1 MQKKLQKRQVFFSI
15 LISTVLVL
23 SFGIPGYAYVTYGN
37 VHGTIM
43 DNFGNPLENVEIRTY
58 NSLDELVDTDYTYS
72 DGFFRLLLDKGSYTV
87 RCVKDGYVSYEAS
100 IYLPSGSYSYNVKS
114 DPVDMGEI
122 EMSHTLIVDY
132 QILSRVKAP
141 GETVLFPFTVTN
153 IGEVVEIPQF
163 TVEGPE
169 GWESRV
175 IDSSGEIRQVQ
186 FGPGTMSF
194 SVEVQIPD
202 EYFETSTVTLSV
214 LGYTTQKYNF
224 TVIPVASPENS
235 IKLTTEFPSISV
247 KQGESP
253 SFTVSL
259 SNSGLLAEIL
269 SLRGVLPVGW
279 EAVFKVGHTE
289 IQSINLG
296 KDETQT
302 ISVEV
307 TLTEDTSPGV
317 YQIGLQ
323 AVSGEAVRDNI
334 TLEVNI
340 KERDY
345 DVRLQSVYSEV
356 TVETGNVITFPV
368 TVSNLGDLDSLF
380 ILSVLTGPE
389 GWNTDFMSGTVEV
402 SNIHIASGGSV
413 SLTAEITPSSSSS
426 EESYTIV
433 IQAESSDSTTS
444 DTLNLTVNLMEP
456 SSEVEISSVYP
467 EITVTTGSSITY
479 PLRVWNKGSVDTQVS
494 LSVETVPSSWDT
506 TFTSE
511 GVEAS
516 SFLLEAGTLSTVNLA
531 VVPPR
536 SVEIGDYVIKVRV
549 ETSEGAVEDIYL
561 NASIVASFDINLEL
575 STLYKTVTI
584 GEKVS
589 FVAIVHNPGNSPL
602 TTLYVKLETPNG
614 WDLKISPS
622 QVTSLGP
629 RESAPFDIEIETPA
643 DTIAGDYL
651 ISTQAVS
658 DQGESGKFDLRVTA
672 QTSNT
677 WGYIGYGVAALFLV
691 AMGFAYRRFK
701 RR

>member
-1 MQKKLQKRQVFFSI
+1 MEKDLHRRKVFFPI

-23 SFGIPGYAYVTYGN
+23 SFWIPGYADVTYGN
-37 VHGTIM
+37 VHGTIR
-43 DNFGNPLENVEIRTY
+43 DNFGNPIENVEIRTY
-58 NSLDELVDTDYTYS
+58 NSLDEHVDTDYTYG
-72 DGFFRLLLDKGSYTV
+72 DGFFRLLLDQGSYTV
-87 RCVKDGYVSYEAS
+87 RCMKDGYFSYEAS

-114 DPVDMGEI
+114 APVDMGEI

-153 IGEVVEIPQF
+153 IGEVTEIPQF
-163 TVEGPE
+163 TVKSPE
-169 GWESRV
+169 GWETRV
-175 IDSSGEIRQVQ
+175 IDSSGEIQQIQ
-186 FGPGTMSF
+186 FGPGSMSF
-194 SVEVQIPD
+194 SVEVKIP
-202 EYFETSTVTLSV
+202 EETFETSTVTLTV
-214 LGYTTQKYNF
+214 LGYTTQHYIF
-224 TVIPVASPENS
+224 TLIPVASPENS

-253 SFTVSL
+253 SFTVTL
-259 SNSGLLAEIL
+259 SNSGLLAETL
-269 SLRGVLPVGW
+269 SLRGILPDGW
-279 EAVFKVGHTE
+279 EAVFKVGQTE

-296 KDETQT
+296 KDETQA

-307 TLTEDTSPGV
+307 ILAGDTSPGV
-317 YQIGLQ
+317 YQLGLQ
-323 AVSGEAVRDNI
+323 AISGEVVRDNI
-334 TLEVNI
+334 TLEVNL

-345 DVRLQSVYSEV
+345 GVRLQSVYSEV
-356 TVETGNVITFPV
+356 TVKTGNVITFPV

-389 GWNTDFMSGTVEV
+389 DWNTDFMSGTVEV
-402 SNIHIASGGSV
+402 SNIHVASGGSA
-413 SLTAEITPSSSSS
+413 SLTAEITPSSSSV

-433 IQAESSDSTTS
+433 IKAESSDNATS
-444 DTLNLTVNLMEP
+444 DTLYFTVNLMEP

-467 EITVTTGSSITY
+467 EITVTAGSSITY

-494 LSVETVPSSWDT
+494 LSVETAPSSWDT

-516 SFLLEAGTLSTVNLA
+516 SFLLEAGTLSTMNLA

-549 ETSEGAVEDIYL
+549 ETSEGAVEELYL

-589 FVAIVHNPGNSPL
+589 FVAIVHNTGNSPL

-622 QVTSLGP
+622 QITSLDP
-629 RESAPFDIEIETPA
+629 RESAPFDIEIDTPA